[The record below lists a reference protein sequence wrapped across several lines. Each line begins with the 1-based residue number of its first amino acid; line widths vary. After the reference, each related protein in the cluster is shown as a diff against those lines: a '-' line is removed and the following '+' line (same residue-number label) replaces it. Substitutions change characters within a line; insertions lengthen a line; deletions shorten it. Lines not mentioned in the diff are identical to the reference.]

1 MNSVVTKEQ
10 VGSARFQSA
19 LARRSQSTPPIW
31 LMRQAGRYHKHY
43 QALREKYSFMDLC
56 KRPEL
61 AAEVALGPVLDFDF
75 DAAIL
80 FSDLLFPL
88 EALGMGLEYT
98 ENGPQLEWQL
108 NEQTISQ
115 LRSVE
120 EAWPHLLFQGD
131 AVHAT
136 RERLPSSRSLIG
148 FIGGPWT
155 LFAYAV
161 EGSHKGSLIESKK
174 LIALFP
180 RFCEVM
186 VPLLARSIELQL
198 NSGAELVM
206 IFDTAAGELSP
217 NVFKAEI
224 MPQLR
229 VLTEKV
235 SFESLPK
242 EPRSGEMFI
251 ENQNELPPGSSFRSE
266 TDSAFAHKWAQRE
279 DGSDRFYKHRIPT
292 GFFPEASVGYY
303 SKGTQPAHLRQA
315 LFTEGGFAGIGV
327 DHRWDLREAF
337 DLFPNGFVQG
347 NFDQALLLCE
357 RNELRRHLDYYLAPL
372 AELPRTGWICG
383 LGHGVL
389 PGTPE
394 DNVKLFVDAVREVM
408 Q

>member
-1 MNSVVTKEQ
+1 MTQDSLAILSKAASPLR
-10 VGSARFQSA
+10 SAAALQIGHARLHNA
-19 LARRSQSTPPIW
+19 LARRPQSTPPIW

-98 ENGPQLEWQL
+98 DRGPQLEWRL

-120 EAWPHLLFQGD
+120 EARPHLLFQGD
-131 AVHAT
+131 AVRAT

-224 MPQLR
+224 VPQLR
-229 VLTEKV
+229 VLREKV
-235 SFESLPK
+235 SFESLSK
-242 EPRSGEMFI
+242 EPRSDEM
-251 ENQNELPPGSSFRSE
+251 L
-266 TDSAFAHKWAQRE
+266 
-279 DGSDRFYKHRIPT
+279 HRIHT
-292 GFFPEASVGYY
+292 GLFPEASIGYY
-303 SKGTQPAHLRQA
+303 SKGTQPAHLRHA
-315 LFTEGGFAGIGV
+315 LFTDGFAGIGV

-337 DLFPNGFVQG
+337 DLFPKGFVQG
-347 NFDQALLLCE
+347 NFDQAWLLCE
-357 RNELRRHLDYYLAPL
+357 P
-372 AELPRTGWICG
+372 AELKRQLRGYLEPLVNHSRAGWVCG

-389 PGTPE
+389 PDTPE
-394 DNVKLFVDAVREVM
+394 DNVKLFVDTIRERCK
-408 Q
+408 